1 MCQSDTGKESQLQA
15 MAGQQIHFAAAAEQS
30 YWQAPVSLRA
40 CDHDLTLV
48 IPAHNEEQRLPWTLQ
63 QAADFFA
70 QWGVDYRLLV
80 IDDGSTDRT
89 ATLTDRFGPRFS
101 TISLDKCGGKGRAV
115 RTGMILA
122 TGRVVAFTDA
132 DLPFDLA
139 ALKQG
144 YGLIASGQYE
154 VVFGAR
160 DMPESKHL
168 APRRPAR
175 QLATVVFR
183 QLARLLVSR
192 QVTDTQCGL
201 KLFSRRAALEVFS
214 RTRIDG
220 FAFDAEVVML
230 THRLGL
236 RFARVPVTLVN
247 DYGSTLSIRRHALPM
262 LVDLVRIWLA
272 GLKPIQPPVPVAEH
286 ALFRQRHVELASQ
299 HRRKEAA

>member
-1 MCQSDTGKESQLQA
+1 M
-15 MAGQQIHFAAAAEQS
+15 
-30 YWQAPVSLRA
+30 PVAIRA

-48 IPAHNEEQRLPWTLQ
+48 IPAHNEELRLPWTLQ
-63 QAADFFA
+63 QAASFFA
-70 QWGVDYRLLV
+70 HWDIDYRLLV
-80 IDDGSTDRT
+80 IDDGSTDST
-89 ATLTDRFGPRFS
+89 ASLTDRFGPRFS
-101 TISLDKCGGKGRAV
+101 TISLEKCGGKGRAV
-115 RTGMILA
+115 RTGMLLA

-144 YGLIASGQYE
+144 YALIASGQCE

-160 DMPESKHL
+160 DMPDSKHL

-175 QLATVVFR
+175 QLATAVFR

-201 KLFSRRAALEVFS
+201 KMFSRRAALEVFS

-230 THRLGL
+230 TQRLGL
-236 RFARVPVTLVN
+236 RFARVPVILVN

-262 LVDLVRIWLA
+262 MVDLVRIWLA
-272 GLKPIQPPVPVAEH
+272 GRKPLPPPVPVVQPW
-286 ALFRQRHVELASQ
+286 LLQRRRVELPSQ
-299 HRRKEAA
+299 QQRKEAA